1 MPTVKIIYIK
11 FNVPIT
17 SLSVSDVSSVELDEP
32 VKEVSSVS
40 EDSVVP
46 VSEVF
51 SISII
56 VDSSVGGGI
65 VVFLVSSLTGVV
77 SDLEE
82 SVVSFVFRSV
92 TSVIVSGNKR

>member
-1 MPTVKIIYIK
+1 MPRVKVIYIK